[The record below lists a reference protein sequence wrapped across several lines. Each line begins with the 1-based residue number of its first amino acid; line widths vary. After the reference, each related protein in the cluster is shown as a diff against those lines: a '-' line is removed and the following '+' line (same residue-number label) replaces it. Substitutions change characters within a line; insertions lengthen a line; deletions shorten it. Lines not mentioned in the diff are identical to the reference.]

1 MLGLLTAAAIFLQAG
16 GSGGNV
22 FVSFLPFIAIF
33 VIFYVLLF
41 LPAQKRQKATQ
52 MMLANL
58 KSGDRVV
65 TTGGI
70 RGTIVAV
77 KEDAIHIR
85 VPPQDI
91 RLEIARN
98 AVAGL
103 LGDED
108 QKKSA

>member
-1 MLGLLTAAAIFLQAG
+1 MATAAAVFLQAG
-16 GSGGNV
+16 GSGGTG
-22 FVSFLPFIAIF
+22 FVSFLPFIALV

-58 KSGDRVV
+58 KSGDSVV

-77 KEDAIHIR
+77 KEDSIHIR

-103 LGDED
+103 LGDEE
-108 QKKSA
+108 QKRSA

>member
-1 MLGLLTAAAIFLQAG
+1 MFI
-16 GSGGNV
+16 
-22 FVSFLPFIAIF
+22 SFLPFIAIF

-41 LPAQKRQKATQ
+41 LPAQRRQRQTQ
-52 MMLANL
+52 QMLANL
-58 KSGDRVV
+58 KTGDRVV

-70 RGTIVAV
+70 RGTIVGL
-77 KEDAIHIR
+77 KDDAIHIR

-103 LGDED
+103 LGDEE
-108 QKKSA
+108 QKRSA